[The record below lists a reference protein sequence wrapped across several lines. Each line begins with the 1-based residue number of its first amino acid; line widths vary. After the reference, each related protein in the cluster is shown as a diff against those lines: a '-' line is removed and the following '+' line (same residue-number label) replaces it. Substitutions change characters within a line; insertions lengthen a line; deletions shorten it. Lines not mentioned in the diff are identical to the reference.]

1 MFPITF
7 QFETIWPYVT
17 SIGFAAVG
25 AAIGAGLYWIMTNWI
40 MSRQ

>member
-1 MFPITF
+1 VFPITF

-25 AAIGAGLYWIMTNWI
+25 AAIGAGLYWIITNWLNFK
-40 MSRQ
+40 